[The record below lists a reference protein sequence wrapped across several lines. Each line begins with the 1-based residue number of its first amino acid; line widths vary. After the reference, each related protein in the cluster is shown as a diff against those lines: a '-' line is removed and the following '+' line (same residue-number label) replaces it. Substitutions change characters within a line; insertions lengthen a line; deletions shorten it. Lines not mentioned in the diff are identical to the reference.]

1 MPKKAASKPSVS
13 AARCVITKE
22 MTLDFDGLMRILA
35 NGLYSERKVF
45 IRELVQNGHDS
56 VRRREKR
63 EPSHHGRL
71 DIETRPEE
79 NWISFTDNGIGM
91 NADDLNG
98 YLSRIG
104 ASGTKLLG
112 RGKEEVSGLVG
123 QFGIGFLSGFIVAE
137 RVEVRTRKPDDEE
150 GWLWQNSGG
159 KNYSIQPCEIKSA
172 GTTVKVFIKDPADR
186 SLIEPDAV
194 IQVVREYCDML
205 RVPIHVNRGAAAV
218 NTQVMPWERDGLS
231 DDERDLDC
239 KIYLAK
245 TIRGDSLIETFPV
258 RLEAPFKAGG
268 ILYISKMRTF
278 GVRVP
283 RNLRIYQDRMF
294 VVNDAELLPP
304 WAEFVSGI
312 IETSGLT
319 PNAAR
324 DGFIKN
330 KAWSQLRD
338 ALGDIIIQGMERL
351 RETSR
356 KQLSYILKYH
366 DLGIKAA
373 CHNHEPFFRKFA
385 HMLEWRVNRLS
396 SAATEEDAEDMLDT
410 DIRGGGVSFHWR
422 TLPEVLAAS
431 KSEGGRPKRLLTFT
445 TSNAANQY
453 FDMANAE
460 GVLVVDASFPF
471 EDALIAAYAKLPDA
485 PPIDLVYVDKQGGGL
500 FKDLQSGDQAVR
512 RLADIMGQ
520 VIFPGGTG
528 KLKVEARRFEPASLP
543 AVLLNAERG
552 KAEQQARQLLQDP
565 TQPSNLREMAEEL
578 LRNARAA
585 NAMRMVINAA
595 CPFIQEL
602 ARQDS
607 RDADVRHV
615 MLGVYNSAIL
625 YNAEMLTPQNAKIF
639 HDQFGDFME
648 ANLKMIN
655 ARANMQQE
663 RESLAQDRQALR
675 RAAGQEAPAA
685 SHRILFLMTPFNEDY
700 ARLEKALRVVIEE
713 HWGCQLCLAR
723 DRVLNPELRGNVE
736 AHMQQAHAFLAEV
749 SQGNPNVMY
758 EVGRARALYPQRPM
772 IFLSH
777 PSKETGKVTLPAD
790 LQGLLRLDYNLDIP
804 TEALAEHLEKEL
816 RRSKAISDLLEDS
829 SLDDFVPVA
838 KLKSLKGPFNLPDSA
853 FDALGAKFSTAK
865 AWKQATPEAVHQ
877 IVQDHGMDAGDA
889 TSLLKKIQKGILQ
902 G

>member
-1 MPKKAASKPSVS
+1 MAKKNPLPAHGAGPV
-13 AARCVITKE
+13 TKE
-22 MTLDFDGLMRILA
+22 MTLDFEGLLRLLA
-35 NGLYSERKVF
+35 NSLYSEKKVF
-45 IRELVQNGHDS
+45 MRELVQNGHDS
-56 VRRREKR
+56 IRRREKR
-63 EPSHHGRL
+63 EPNHRGRL

-79 NWISFTDNGIGM
+79 GWISFTDNGIGM
-91 NADDLNG
+91 NAADLHD

-112 RGKEEVSGLVG
+112 RGQEQVSGLVG

-137 RVEVRTRKPDDEE
+137 RVEVRTRKFDEDT
-150 GWLWQNSGG
+150 GWLWRNGGG
-159 KNYSIQPCEIKSA
+159 KQYTVEPCKVRSA
-172 GTTVKVFIKDPADR
+172 GTTVKVIIKDPADR
-186 SLIEPDAV
+186 VLIETDSVNQV
-194 IQVVREYCDML
+194 IREYCDML
-205 RVPIHVNRGAAAV
+205 RVPIHVNSGVAAV
-218 NTQVMPWERDGLS
+218 NTQIMPWERDGLS
-231 DDERDLDC
+231 DEERDIDC

-258 RLEAPFKAGG
+258 RLGSPLKAGG
-268 ILYISKMRTF
+268 ILYISKMRSF

-338 ALGDIIIQGMERL
+338 ALGDLIIRGMEKL
-351 RETSR
+351 REANR

-373 CHNHEPFFRKFA
+373 CHHHGPFFQKFA
-385 HMLEWRVNRLS
+385 HLLEWRVNRLPN
-396 SAATEEDAEDMLDT
+396 AETKEDAEDMMDF
-410 DIRGGGVSFHWR
+410 DIRAGGVSYHWR
-422 TLPEVLAAS
+422 TLPEVLETTR
-431 KSEGGRPKRLLTFT
+431 SEEGRPKRLRTFT

-453 FDMANAE
+453 FEMANAE
-460 GVLVVDASFPF
+460 GVLVVDASYPF
-471 EDALIAAYAKLPDA
+471 EDDLIAAYAKLPDA
-485 PPIDLVYVDKQGGGL
+485 PSIELVYVDRQGGGF
-500 FKDLQSGDQAVR
+500 FKDLQNGDQVVR
-512 RLADIMGQ
+512 RLADIMGRG
-520 VIFPGGTG
+520 ISPGGSG
-528 KLKVEARRFEPASLP
+528 KLKVEARRFAPTTLP

-565 TQPSNLREMAEEL
+565 TSPGNLREMAEEL

-607 RDADVRHV
+607 NDPDVRHV

-625 YNAEMLTPQNAKIF
+625 YNAEMLTPRTAKVF

-648 ANLKMIN
+648 ANLEMIK
-655 ARANMQQE
+655 ARAFMRQE
-663 RESLAQDRQALR
+663 RESLEQERQVLR
-675 RAAGQEAPAA
+675 RAAGQEEPAA
-685 SHRILFLMTPFNEDY
+685 SHRIIFLMTPFNEDY
-700 ARLEKALRVVIEE
+700 AGLEKALRVVIEE
-713 HWGCQLCLAR
+713 RWGCQLCLAR

-736 AHMQQAHAFLAEV
+736 AHMRQAHAFLAEV
-749 SQGNPNVMY
+749 SEGNPNVMY

-777 PSKETGKVTLPAD
+777 PSEETGKVTLPVD
-790 LQGLLRLDYNLDIP
+790 LAGLIRLDYNRGSP
-804 TEALAEHLEKEL
+804 TAELADHLAKEL
-816 RRSKAISDLLEDS
+816 RRMNEITNL
-829 SLDDFVPVA
+829 LDDSGMDDYIPYA
-838 KLKSLKGPFNLPDSA
+838 KLKSLNLPYKLPDLTYE
-853 FDALGAKFSTAK
+853 ALATRFGTSTA
-865 AWKQATPEAVHQ
+865 WKEAKTEAVHQ
-877 IVQDHGMDAGDA
+877 IVQQHDLDVEDAA
-889 TSLLKKIQKGILQ
+889 SLLRKIQRGITKS
-902 G
+902 